1 MIPEDSGGSA
11 FLGFCRSE
19 VNCTTGNDGRNGV
32 FVNHLGHCV
41 SQQNHI
47 LIERFNLALK
57 LDAVDKVNRDGYVLP
72 AQSIEKRVLQE
83 LTFVV
88 VAHDIFRV
96 EKLIDLQGTTA
107 SWQAM

>member
-1 MIPEDSGGSA
+1 MSPENSGGSA
-11 FLGFCRSE
+11 FLGFGSSE
-19 VNCTTGNDGRNGV
+19 VNCTTRHDGRNGMLV
-32 FVNHLGHCV
+32 DHLSHSV

-47 LIERFNLALK
+47 LIERFDLALK
-57 LDAVDKVNRDGYVLP
+57 LDAVDKVNRDGHVLP

-83 LTFVV
+83 LTFVI

-96 EKLIDLQGTTA
+96 GKLMEIEGTTA